1 MKKIVLLLVLLVLL
15 LSACGTQKADMSGLD
30 VAEKTEVAVEIATD
44 TAKTINKLISGTL
57 PECSA
62 RATHDVITVHC
73 DAGDAE
79 YYQENLQL
87 IIKIAE
93 MNGYDVIAHPITL
106 LTPEVYITESKI
118 LSRKN

>member
-1 MKKIVLLLVLLVLL
+1 MKKITVLLAALL
-15 LSACGTQKADMSGLD
+15 LSACSAPKADMSGLET
-30 VAEKTEVAVEIATD
+30 VEKTEVAIEIAAD

-62 RATHDVITVHC
+62 RATHDMVTIHC
-73 DAGDAE
+73 DAGDAG
-79 YYQENLQL
+79 YYQENLRL
-87 IIKIAE
+87 IVKIAE

-106 LTPEVYITESKI
+106 LTPEVHITESTI